1 MINICKVKLG
11 MLLKN
16 QRALT
21 LELIFTSF
29 LKIFR
34 ICHLSLI
41 LNIKVSE
48 IFNAFSDGFRIRDK
62 NMTEKLPLRTRLRC
76 NKFYVKDKK
85 FPPSDYKDI
94 EIHPVP
100 LYYSSF
106 KILGR
111 YSIFLFLFCFW
122 DTL

>member
-1 MINICKVKLG
+1 M
-11 MLLKN
+11 
-16 QRALT
+16 
-21 LELIFTSF
+21 
-29 LKIFR
+29 KILR
-34 ICHLSLI
+34 VCHLSLI

-62 NMTEKLPLRTRLRC
+62 NITENLSLRTGLRC
-76 NKFYVKDKK
+76 NKFYVKSKK
-85 FPPSDYKDI
+85 FPSSDYKDI

-106 KILGR
+106 RNIR
-111 YSIFLFLFCFW
+111 SAFNFLVFGTPCRV